1 MSPIQHAKFVSIFAD
16 IVLKVRQPMVN
27 EVHQFKDGGTLISF
41 LYPGQNKDL
50 VDQLIAKKLTA
61 FGKPV
66 DLSVSG
72 FITVFSKV
80 NMYRAKCSG
89 TAVSYCRALGLIP
102 GKSVMHMWWTEVS
115 MACLLLSGSVSTGW
129 YTRPI

>member
-1 MSPIQHAKFVSIFAD
+1 MFPIQHATFVSIFAD

-27 EVHQFKDGGTLISF
+27 EVQQFKDGGTVISF

-66 DLSVSG
+66 DFSASG

-80 NMYRAKCSG
+80 NIYMAKYSG
-89 TAVSYCRALGLIP
+89 MCGHVLLQ
-102 GKSVMHMWWTEVS
+102 
-115 MACLLLSGSVSTGW
+115 LLSAELWV
-129 YTRPI
+129 

>member
-1 MSPIQHAKFVSIFAD
+1 MSPIQHATCVSIFAD

-27 EVHQFKDGGTLISF
+27 EVQQFKDGGTLISF

-66 DLSVSG
+66 DLSVHG

-80 NMYRAKCSG
+80 NIYRAKCSG
-89 TAVSYCRALGLIP
+89 IAASHCRSLGLIP
-102 GKSVMHMWWTEVS
+102 G
-115 MACLLLSGSVSTGW
+115 
-129 YTRPI
+129 